1 VEKRLKPI
9 ITFVLLFFLTLGF
22 SQITVL
28 SEDFNGSASIP
39 SGWTQENVFGNAVW
53 SINNGGYYNNNQ
65 NNPTSARSG
74 SRNAY
79 LFAQKARRKLVSPPM
94 NLSGKGNIQL
104 NFFEA
109 RLQWGGDYDSL
120 RVYYKTSASGNWV
133 PLNSYNSPTT
143 NWTSRNITLP
153 NPSSTYYIAFEAR
166 AHYGY
171 GICIDDIT
179 ITAQIAY
186 DAGIENIRIDDKKDV
201 MLQFKNWGANSINS
215 VKLLYQIDGG
225 TIDTFNWSGNVAS
238 GQVSSYIKVG
248 TKNFA
253 HGLHTIKAWTS
264 NPDNQG
270 DGDNTNDTMSAE
282 YFIINYYPYVE
293 SFENGDGYWEQPTDD
308 NMNWTRKKG
317 STITFNTGPGS
328 AYDGNFY
335 YYMESS
341 GNYNKTANFVSPD
354 IDISKMTNPH
364 LEFHYHMYGSS
375 MGELHVDVDTGIAWR
390 NNIFAPIVGNQ
401 GDQWHKALISLDSF
415 KMLDKIRIRG
425 ITGGSFFS
433 DIAIDD
439 IKIIDI
445 PDFSLGNDS
454 GICLGNSITL
464 SVDTG
469 YGYTF
474 TWIDTTRND
483 TVSYTNIASID
494 SAGTY
499 YLRIDAPF
507 GYFDE
512 DTIDISIFPLPN
524 VSFTVNDS
532 NQCLNENSFNFQNQ
546 SNISSGTL
554 SYLWHI
560 DQDTSISSQNLNYVF
575 SSYDTVQIKLLA
587 TSELGCSDSSMK
599 EVVILESPSADFL
612 SSTTSQCYT
621 GNLFSF
627 TDNSSV
633 SSTSIDSLFWDFGDG
648 ATSHIVNPSY
658 SYTTADSFI
667 VELVTKTTNGC
678 SDTINRK
685 HYVRPMP
692 SSSFKTNYFSA
703 CQKENDFVFTNLSS
717 IAYGSLNYSWD
728 FGDQT
733 SSTSKSPNHIF
744 ADSGLYTIQLFS
756 TSEFNCKDTVSKTIR
771 VNPSPASNFSVNS
784 MNVCLRNNEYD
795 FTNQSSISSG
805 NMNYVWDFGDGT
817 SDTAT
822 NTVKSY
828 QNSGTFD
835 VKLLAVS
842 DSNCRDS
849 LTKTVSVFPMP
860 EADFSVNFPEQC
872 FAENSFSFDNQSTIP
887 TGTMTY
893 FWNFDDGNTTQKVD
907 PMHSYL
913 QIDTFVV
920 SLVATSNQLCRD
932 TTEMQIIVHPEAE
945 AKFTIIDSIQCF
957 NDNEFIFNNLSKT
970 QTGTLNYK
978 WYFGETDSSEMNS
991 PTYYAKTS
999 DTLKIKLFAFNNGGC
1014 IDSAFSKIVILENPK
1029 ADFVINDS
1037 EQCLDG
1043 NKFIFTSNSTDSIIQ
1058 HNWNFGEGNL
1068 SFVEKDSNQYQTDGT
1083 YKISLVV
1090 TNNFYCKDSITKSI
1104 TVFPQPLV
1112 SLGKDTLIYNDQII
1126 TLDAGS
1132 GFISYDWNTADT
1144 TQTIDVDGSQTGL
1157 GFFDYWVAVT
1167 DQNNCSNSDTI
1178 TIEVQK
1184 SIGIPEESFTYK
1196 IFPNPTSDK
1205 IYIKSDNY
1213 KNESIE
1219 VFLINLNGQ
1228 ILYHNKFNFIYGENI
1243 NEINMSSY
1251 NKGGYLLK
1259 IVNGTNTYT
1268 TKIIKQ

>member
-1 VEKRLKPI
+1 MEKRLKPI
-9 ITFVLLFFLTLGF
+9 ITTLLLFFIFSGF

-28 SEDFNGSASIP
+28 SEDFNGSGSIP
-39 SGWTQENVFGNAVW
+39 SGWSQENVFGSTVW

-65 NNPTSARSG
+65 NNPSSARSG

-94 NLSGKGNIQL
+94 NLAGKGNIQL
-104 NFFEA
+104 NFYEA

-120 RVYYKTSASGNWV
+120 KVYYKTSASGNWV
-133 PLNSYNSPTT
+133 LLNSYNSPTT

-153 NPSSTYYIAFEAR
+153 NPSSTYYIAFEAM

-171 GICIDDIT
+171 GICIDDLT

-186 DAGIENIRIDDKKDV
+186 DAGIENIRIDNKKDV
-201 MLQFKNWGANSINS
+201 MLQFKNWGANSLNS
-215 VKLLYQIDGG
+215 VKLVYQIDGG

-238 GQVSSYIKVG
+238 GQVSSYTKVG
-248 TKNFA
+248 TKNFS

-270 DGDNTNDTMSAE
+270 DGDNTNDTLSTN
-282 YFIINYYPYVE
+282 YFIINHYPYTE
-293 SFENGDGYWEQPTDD
+293 SFENGNGYWEQPTDD

-317 STITFNTGPGS
+317 STPTFNTGPSS
-328 AYDGNFY
+328 ANDGNFY
-335 YYMESS
+335 YFLESS

-354 IDISKMTNPH
+354 MDISKMTNPY
-364 LEFHYHMYGSS
+364 LEFYYHMYGSS

-390 NNIFAPIVGNQ
+390 NNIFSPIVGNQ
-401 GDQWHKALISLDSF
+401 GDLWHKALISLDSF
-415 KMLDKIRIRG
+415 KMLEKIRIRG

-439 IKIIDI
+439 IKIVDI
-445 PDFSLGNDS
+445 PDFSFGSDTGVCFGNN
-454 GICLGNSITL
+454 ILL

-483 TVSYTNIASID
+483 TISYTNFANID

-507 GYFDE
+507 GYYDE
-512 DTIDISIFPLPN
+512 DTINVSLFPVPN
-524 VSFTVNDS
+524 VSFAINDS

-546 SNISSGTL
+546 STISSGTL
-554 SYLWHI
+554 SFIWHLG
-560 DQDTSISSQNLNYVF
+560 QDTSISMQNLSYVF
-575 SSYDTVQIKLLA
+575 NNFDTVQVELYA
-587 TSELGCSDSSMK
+587 TSDLGCSDSIKK
-599 EVVILESPSADFL
+599 EVVILESPNADFL
-612 SSTTSQCYT
+612 SGNTSQCFK

-627 TDNSSV
+627 SDNSSIT
-633 SSTSIDSLFWDFGDG
+633 SSGIDSLYWDFGDG
-648 ATSHIVNPSY
+648 TSSYLFNPSH
-658 SYTTADSFI
+658 SYITVDSFI
-667 VELVTKTTNGC
+667 VELVAKATNGC
-678 SDTINRK
+678 KDTINK
-685 HYVRPMP
+685 KYYVRPMP
-692 SSSFKTNYFSA
+692 IASFKTNYFTA
-703 CQKENDFVFTNLSS
+703 CQKENEFNFTNQSS
-717 IAYGSLNYSWD
+717 IAYGNLNNSWD

-733 SSTSKSPNHIF
+733 SSTTNSPNHIF
-744 ADSGLYTIQLFS
+744 ADSGLYTVQLIS
-756 TSEFNCKDTVSKTIR
+756 TSEFSCKDTTFKMVR
-771 VNPSPASNFSVNS
+771 VNPSPASKFSVNS
-784 MNVCLRNNEYD
+784 MNACLRNNEYD

-805 NMNYVWDFGDGT
+805 NMSYNWDFGDGT
-817 SDTAT
+817 SDTNT
-822 NTVKSY
+822 NSIKTF
-828 QNSGTFD
+828 QTSGTFD
-835 VKLLAVS
+835 VKLLTVS

-860 EADFSVNFPEQC
+860 VADFSVNVPEQC

-932 TTEMQIIVHPEAE
+932 TTEMQIIVHPDAD
-945 AKFTIIDSIQCF
+945 AKFTISDSIQCF
-957 NDNEFIFNNLSKT
+957 NGNEFIFNNLSKT

-978 WYFGETDSSEMNS
+978 WYFGETDSSEITS

-999 DTLKIKLFAFNNGGC
+999 DTLKIKLFAFNDGGC
-1014 IDSAFSKIVILENPK
+1014 IDSAFSKIIILENPK
-1029 ADFVINDS
+1029 ADFFINDS

-1058 HNWNFGEGNL
+1058 LNWNFGDGNL
-1068 SFVEKDSNQYQTDGT
+1068 SFVENDSNQYQTDGT
-1083 YKISLVV
+1083 YNISLVV
-1090 TNNFYCKDSITKSI
+1090 TNNFYCKDSITKTV

-1112 SLGKDTLIYNDQII
+1112 SLGKDTMIYNDQII

-1157 GFFDYWVAVT
+1157 GFFDYWVSVT

-1184 SIGIPEESFTYK
+1184 SIGIPEESISYK

-1205 IYIKSDNY
+1205 IYIRSDNSE
-1213 KNESIE
+1213 NEVIE
-1219 VFLINLNGQ
+1219 VSVYNLNGQ
-1228 ILYHNKFNFIYGENI
+1228 LLYHDNI
-1243 NEINMSSY
+1243 DLNTQNNIHQIDISNY
-1251 NKGGYLLK
+1251 KKGVYLLK
-1259 IVNGTNTYT
+1259 VTSSSGTFTNR
-1268 TKIIKQ
+1268 IIKN